1 MVWFGNVKVESLVG
15 FGPILRY
22 KICPYI
28 QNCLSK
34 STKFFQFLNIWNW
47 KHRPHIRHW
56 ASRIGHKLTWNTCPY
71 QTKPNQSFFSCFIGF
86 VKLHLWITPK
96 TEHVWF
102 HGHLIL
108 VLWCHTLNLPYSTP
122 LRHFFNKY
130 YATGHLCTLS
140 SSVKYEAVGIRYS
153 VQVRS
158 GTWPLWLTLLNVMG
172 CW

>member
-15 FGPILRY
+15 FGPVLRY

-28 QNCLSK
+28 QNRLSK

-108 VLWCHTLNLPYSTP
+108 VQWCQTLNLPYSTP

-130 YATGHLCTLS
+130 YATGHLC
-140 SSVKYEAVGIRYS
+140 
-153 VQVRS
+153 VRF
-158 GTWPLWLTLLNVMG
+158 WPDGLISTFNNVRFHLKQK
-172 CW
+172 